1 MSMWMLTEEK
11 KNELL
16 KQRDTK
22 LSELE
27 SLRKKTPEMLWLDD
41 LDALESK
48 LNEVEEKERAE
59 EQGINL
65 KTAKALKGQK
75 SASAKGRKVKS
86 MGGGAGAGDVFPDPD
101 GEPVEFKITEEII
114 KKMAAAAKVAQAAKE
129 PKKPKEPKEPKVKKE
144 PKGKQ
149 IKAEP
154 DASGDEVDEFDA
166 MVEGGSKTSPKAK
179 KAVVKKEPGEKKP
192 RQKKENGGGLKQS
205 KIDFSKAKVSVS
217 VIAHICF

>member
-1 MSMWMLTEEK
+1 M
-11 KNELL
+11 
-16 KQRDTK
+16 
-22 LSELE
+22 
-27 SLRKKTPEMLWLDD
+27 
-41 LDALESK
+41 
-48 LNEVEEKERAE
+48 
-59 EQGINL
+59 
-65 KTAKALKGQK
+65 KGQK

-179 KAVVKKEPGEKKP
+179 KAVVKKEPGEKSRAKRRRTAAGSSRARLTSARP
-192 RQKKENGGGLKQS
+192 R
-205 KIDFSKAKVSVS
+205 
-217 VIAHICF
+217 